1 MKTYLLAPLLLAAAF
16 QSRADVIVNITSLP
30 TVQLNGQYEGFA
42 GGIVNNKDAVSL
54 LCDDIN
60 HETFVPSGNLQYRVS
75 TIHDLSGVRFSGP
88 NALHNYR
95 EAALLIMGDGTS
107 ALPGIMNVSDPTLVA
122 SYQYALWD
130 LFAPSAPGFGS
141 SAALG
146 AQASLSAMSVSPA
159 SLATYD
165 RLRIYTPTGAITSE
179 QETLAVVS
187 GVPEPGALVL
197 LGTALLGAVFLK
209 RRKSAQQSV

>member
-60 HETFVPSGNLQYRVS
+60 HETFVPSGNLQYKVS
-75 TIHDLSGVRFSGP
+75 TVHDLSAVRFSGP

-107 ALPGIMNVSDPTLVA
+107 ALPGIMNVSDPTLIA

-146 AQASLSAMSVSPA
+146 AQASLSALRLVRSPP
-159 SLATYD
+159 SKKRWQLCLGC
-165 RLRIYTPTGAITSE
+165 RNP
-179 QETLAVVS
+179 
-187 GVPEPGALVL
+187 VL
-197 LGTALLGAVFLK
+197 WCYSALLCSELSPSSGANPPSSPSSPGFL
-209 RRKSAQQSV
+209 